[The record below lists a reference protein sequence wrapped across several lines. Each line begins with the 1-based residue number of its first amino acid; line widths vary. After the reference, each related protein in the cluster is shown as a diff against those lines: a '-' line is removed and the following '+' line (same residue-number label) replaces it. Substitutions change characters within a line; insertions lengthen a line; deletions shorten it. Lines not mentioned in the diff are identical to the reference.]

1 MEALTVKK
9 NGLEVCTAGVGLKGT
24 VTIFVR
30 WSTQSGKAEY
40 TVSVMGLD
48 GEQQR
53 FLNWDVPVIAAGDEI
68 AVRIGQP
75 VAPTP
80 RPRWGWG
87 FLRQALLAII
97 GQRA

>member
-30 WSTQSGKAEY
+30 WSTHSGKPEY

-53 FLNWDVPVIAAGDEI
+53 FLNWDVPVVAAGDEI
-68 AVRIGQP
+68 AVKIGQP
-75 VAPTP
+75 AAAPIS
-80 RPRWGWG
+80 RRSGWG
-87 FLRQALLAII
+87 SLFNALLAII
-97 GQRA
+97 GLRA

>member
-9 NGLEVCTAGVGLKGT
+9 NGLEVCTADVGLKGT

-30 WSTQSGKAEY
+30 WSTQSGKSEY

-48 GEQQR
+48 GAQQR
-53 FLNWDVPVIAAGDEI
+53 FLNWDVPVVTAGDEI
-68 AVRIGQP
+68 AVKIGQP
-75 VAPTP
+75 VATP
-80 RPRWGWG
+80 ARRRWGWG
-87 FLRQALLAII
+87 SLVQALLALL